1 MKIRNNYAYRAAAAL
16 LPVVAV
22 VLTVL
27 AAGCTRDD
35 DFAPSPGD
43 PPTSAPPLTITVT
56 DGAYAPAAD
65 NANPANPSAAPAT
78 RAVECGYGTEF
89 TAGDKI
95 GLYEVT
101 EVELGNGTSRY
112 SIAFQK
118 NNLCLTYDGTA
129 WTLPPGAELTPER
142 PADGSRTH
150 YYAYYPWQQDKDM
163 GGKTVIAPSSAT
175 ESQTGTPWTT
185 REFFDPLIGGWGP
198 ASDQSTYAAYTASDL
213 MVSRGTVAKRTDG
226 ADGSEL
232 RFEME
237 HQMALAVIRVPSTEY
252 TYTETVS
259 GSETE
264 KSYRLY
270 TGMSTVGWWQENSHT
285 ARLLVNP
292 QHGAKLLN
300 GYYYTA
306 ELKECRFSVTTVG
319 RHDGTPGTYCLYTID
334 GGAAA
339 VRERP
344 LAAGDFY
351 MRDGSILPR
360 EAADGGD
367 LPADVQ
373 ADCLGV
379 VFWVGEKK
387 GETDISYHWTYENSR
402 GDRLLMHDHPECTH
416 GIVVALKDATDG
428 KTAWSSTDTG
438 STYTWLKSYAATG
451 QEAEKELM
459 LGSFGFL
466 GYNMS
471 RRLQWYRNYGG
482 QSTEAYDAIEAFAKA
497 TPTPAGCSGWYFP
510 GDDEMTVMARGTL
523 NYSEDHGMSTILNTQ
538 FDKAGGSSFK
548 TDNYYWSSTD
558 SSNTPGKGYC
568 IKFSDNGRSLENK
581 QNTYY
586 VRAVLAF

>member
-1 MKIRNNYAYRAAAAL
+1 
-16 LPVVAV
+16 
-22 VLTVL
+22 
-27 AAGCTRDD
+27 
-35 DFAPSPGD
+35 
-43 PPTSAPPLTITVT
+43 
-56 DGAYAPAAD
+56 
-65 NANPANPSAAPAT
+65 
-78 RAVECGYGTEF
+78 
-89 TAGDKI
+89 
-95 GLYEVT
+95 
-101 EVELGNGTSRY
+101 
-112 SIAFQK
+112 
-118 NNLCLTYDGTA
+118 
-129 WTLPPGAELTPER
+129 
-142 PADGSRTH
+142 
-150 YYAYYPWQQDKDM
+150 
-163 GGKTVIAPSSAT
+163 
-175 ESQTGTPWTT
+175 
-185 REFFDPLIGGWGP
+185 
-198 ASDQSTYAAYTASDL
+198 
-213 MVSRGTVAKRTDG
+213 
-226 ADGSEL
+226 
-232 RFEME
+232 
-237 HQMALAVIRVPSTEY
+237 
-252 TYTETVS
+252 
-259 GSETE
+259 
-264 KSYRLY
+264 
-270 TGMSTVGWWQENSHT
+270 
-285 ARLLVNP
+285 
-292 QHGAKLLN
+292 
-300 GYYYTA
+300 
-306 ELKECRFSVTTVG
+306 
-319 RHDGTPGTYCLYTID
+319 
-334 GGAAA
+334 
-339 VRERP
+339 
-344 LAAGDFY
+344 
-351 MRDGSILPR
+351 MRDGSIVPQ
-360 EAADGGD
+360 EAFGNGN
-367 LPADVQ
+367 LPAKVQ